1 MSKITDTPYKEPI
14 NDKRK
19 YATKEEAYEAHK
31 ARVKQWQKDNPD
43 KFLGYVKKY
52 QQNPDVKKKRLEAY
66 HNMDPVKK
74 AELLEKQSI
83 RGKAKYWAMKKE
95 DRREENHVNYDKYK
109 ERIREYNRERYANMT
124 PEAKAILSQKR
135 REYRLRKQKEQD
147 EYSRQ
152 ESKGQITSSG
162 SEGLATQDVS

>member
-1 MSKITDTPYKEPI
+1 MPKITDTPYKEPI

-31 ARVKQWQKDNPD
+31 ARVKQWQKDNPE
-43 KFLGYVKKY
+43 KFKQYVKTYNAKPEVR
-52 QQNPDVKKKRLEAY
+52 QKHSEAY

-147 EYSRQ
+147 DTISQ
-152 ESKGQITSSG
+152 TSQSNSPSGVG
-162 SEGLATQDVS
+162 SE